1 MERFTV
7 NGGKALF
14 GCVAV
19 PAAKNAILPILAA
32 SLMTDGET
40 VVKNCPD
47 LSDIR
52 VSADIIRAVGSMAA
66 FDGSS
71 FWTVYNESEKSA
83 IPQPLC
89 SKMRSGILY
98 LAPLL
103 YRRGKVTLYYPGG
116 CNIGKRQIDIHL
128 DGLQKMGAQLECGED
143 KITLLAPDGL
153 KGTHFRLRLPSVGAT
168 QTLMMAAATA
178 KGITILHN
186 CAKEPEVVDLAR
198 FLRCAG
204 AKITGAGKS
213 EIIIQGVQ
221 SLNAVEY
228 TPIADRIFAATVLS
242 GVNACRGMVFLK
254 NYPAEYMHSFEKVL
268 KQTGLR
274 IVHLADGAVAVK
286 IFDRAA
292 DIKVHTGFYPAFST
306 DMGPLLSAALIN
318 NNGTLVLTEGIFE
331 NRFSY
336 AEQFEKLGLC
346 CKVSGTEYYQTP
358 KNSIYTAQLKA
369 ADLRAGAALVVAALA
384 KRGNFT
390 IEGLEYI
397 DRGYEK
403 IEDVFSALGGN
414 IRRNT
419 FEQQQK
425 SKS

>member
-1 MERFTV
+1 M
-7 NGGKALF
+7 L
-14 GCVAV
+14 
-19 PAAKNAILPILAA
+19 
-32 SLMTDGET
+32 DGQT
-40 VVKNCPD
+40 VVRSCPD

-52 VSADIIRAVGSMAA
+52 VSADIINAIGSRAV

-71 FWTVYNESEKSA
+71 FSAVYNENEKFS
-83 IPQPLC
+83 IPQQLC

-98 LAPLL
+98 LAPML
-103 YRRGKVTLYYPGG
+103 YRKGKVELYYPGG
-116 CNIGKRQIDIHL
+116 CNLGKRKIDIHL

-153 KGTHFRLRLPSVGAT
+153 KGTHFRLRIPSVGAT

-186 CAKEPEVVDLAR
+186 CAKEPEVVDLAC
-198 FLRCAG
+198 FLKCAG
-204 AKITGAGKS
+204 AKITGAGKG

-221 SLNAVEY
+221 NLNAVEY
-228 TPIADRIFAATVLS
+228 TPVADRIFAATVLS
-242 GVNACRGMVFLK
+242 GVNACRGIVFLK
-254 NYPAEYMHSFEKVL
+254 NYPTEYMHSFEKVL
-268 KQTGLR
+268 KQTG
-274 IVHLADGAVAVK
+274 IKIIHLADGAIAVK
-286 IFDRAA
+286 IFDKAA

-318 NNGTLVLTEGIFE
+318 NNGTFTMTEGVFE

-336 AEQFEKLGLC
+336 AEEFKKLGLC
-346 CKVSGTEYYQTP
+346 CKVNGREYYQTA
-358 KNSIYTAQLKA
+358 KNDVYTAQLKA
-369 ADLRAGAALVVAALA
+369 ADLRAGAALVVATLA
-384 KRGNFT
+384 RRGNFT

-403 IEDVFSALGGN
+403 IEDVFSTLGGN
-414 IRRNT
+414 IRRNS

-425 SKS
+425 NKS